1 MVDEMLRDQTQ
12 EILESVLDDDSSDV
26 ATIISGYIAKKLLK
40 RSKCK
45 DWEKKLTVHEQ
56 HLHNDQYLTLLSRGG
71 LFVPRKKLAEF
82 VRSCF
87 AILDFV
93 EVDILSIG

>member
-26 ATIISGYIAKKLLK
+26 ATIISGYITKKLLK
-40 RSKCK
+40 RFKCK

-56 HLHNDQYLTLLSRGG
+56 DLHNDQYLTLPWIL
-71 LFVPRKKLAEF
+71 LKLIYYLLAK
-82 VRSCF
+82 S
-87 AILDFV
+87 LDLQCMF
-93 EVDILSIG
+93 